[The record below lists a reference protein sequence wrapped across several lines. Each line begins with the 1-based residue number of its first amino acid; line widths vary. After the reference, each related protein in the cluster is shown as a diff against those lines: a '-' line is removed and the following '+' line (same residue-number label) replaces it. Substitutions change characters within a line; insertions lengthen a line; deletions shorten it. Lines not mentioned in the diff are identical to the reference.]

1 MLAEY
6 KTKTNIGI
14 GCGLILQFIGRT
26 LGGVEGAEL
35 IGLLMVLV
43 GFIMF
48 IWGCGCY
55 AVGKGYSQF
64 LGLLG
69 ILSCLGLIILAVLPD
84 KHKAPPAIK

>member
-14 GCGLILQFIGRT
+14 GVGILLQI
-26 LGGVEGAEL
+26 LGAVLSGVESIAI
-35 IGLLMVLV
+35 IGLLMQVV

-48 IWGCGCY
+48 IWGCSCY

-64 LGLLG
+64 LGILG
-69 ILSCLGLIILAVLPD
+69 LLSCLGLVILVVLPD
-84 KHKAPPAIK
+84 KHKSPPPIK